1 MNAPAPTPGTLNY
14 RDAQQCRTLLAELPL
29 TNVPRV
35 RDTLTRMLYGLRQ
48 TPPRSTDYLDVLEAM
63 RAPLHFLQESLGK
76 RYSSRPVAP
85 GSTEDGV
92 LRQVVALWMAMA
104 QAYAQAAEKA
114 DQHPLTDTQLA
125 LVCQRCVLYA
135 SRAVIEY
142 FRARRTLPRGLW
154 LELHGYY
161 STAEEWGFATQP
173 VADSLKEGGY
183 PQSAAE
189 SYCSVLLVDLANPY
203 GRSPREFEWVCR
215 WADQYVGLTEIMPV
229 FGGTDARTYAVD
241 LNLDGGAKPL
251 EVFART
257 PNLRRLGSVRLAS
270 EIERVV
276 AGLKQG
282 LSPETLGLGAD
293 CHPVSAGRLL
303 LQLYK
308 PWCHAANPRR
318 FQRRGGDGEID
329 IAISQEAMHYLIAGE
344 EFIQPPPARI
354 YTHSDFVDIATF
366 GERATDGAGLAVRQ
380 ASARAQYPTQHWS
393 VLDHS
398 VMGYRLR
405 APRETAAIEYSQMLA
420 VFGSDSEHWR
430 LARVSWLMYEHDGH
444 LLTGLHVLPGTPR
457 ALSVR
462 PLADEGMPAERFSRA
477 FLLPAVQV
485 MGEEA
490 SLVLPRGWFQAGRR
504 LQIYLNGTL
513 RTVQLTRLSAFG
525 VNYERAAFGDDTP
538 ANGS

>member
-1 MNAPAPTPGTLNY
+1 MTAPPPGTLNY
-14 RDAQQCRTLLAELPL
+14 RDAQQCRALIAELPL

-48 TPPRSTDYLDVLEAM
+48 TPPRSADYLTVLEAM

-76 RYSSRPVAP
+76 RYNSRPATP
-85 GSTEDGV
+85 GGTEDGV

-104 QAYAQAAEKA
+104 EAYAQAAQEA
-114 DQHPLTDTQLA
+114 GEHPLDDESLA

-135 SRAVIEY
+135 GRAAIEY

-161 STAEEWGFATQP
+161 STAEEWGFATQA

-189 SYCSVLLVDLANPY
+189 SFCSVLLIDLANPY

-215 WADQYVGLTEIMPV
+215 WADQYASLTEIMPV
-229 FGGTDARTYAVD
+229 FGGTDAKTYAID

-257 PNLRRLGSVRLAS
+257 PNLRRLGSARLAS

-276 AGLKQG
+276 AGLRQG
-282 LSPETLGLGAD
+282 LSPESLGLGAD

-303 LQLYK
+303 LQLFK

-318 FQRRGGDGEID
+318 FQRRTGDGEVD
-329 IAISQEAMHYLIAGE
+329 IAVSGEAMHFFISGGE
-344 EFIQPPPARI
+344 FVQPPPARV
-354 YTHSDFVDIATF
+354 YSHSDFVNIATF
-366 GERATDGAGLAVRQ
+366 GERATDSAGLAVRQ
-380 ASARAQYPTQHWS
+380 AQAREQYPTQHWG

-405 APRETAAIEYSQMLA
+405 SPRDTTGIEYSQMLA
-420 VFGSDSEHWR
+420 VFGGDSEHWR

-444 LLTGLHVLPGTPR
+444 LLAGLYVLPGTPR
-457 ALSVR
+457 AVAVR
-462 PLADEGMPAERFSRA
+462 PHAEDGAAPERFSRA

-490 SLVLPRGWFQAGRR
+490 TLVLPRGWFQADRR
-504 LQIYLNGTL
+504 IEIYIADAL
-513 RTVQLTRLSAFG
+513 RTVQLTRLNSFG
-525 VNYERAAFGDDTP
+525 VNYERVAFADGT
-538 ANGS
+538 AS